1 MQTSKRIEEE
11 LMLSE
16 KEALLEYEGITKVIG
31 ITYCLLADKVL
42 EMLNFSK
49 GIILDLGTGLGDF
62 AIEIAKRF
70 PDSLV
75 FGLDISRSMML
86 KGEIFAKEQ
95 SLNNL
100 KFKLMDVH
108 NLEFEDNSVDLIV
121 SHGSLHHWKD
131 PKEVFS
137 QIYRVLKK
145 NRISFIVDLTRDTPQ
160 DLVEEVA
167 SLLSP
172 SQRRGFLSS
181 VAASFL
187 PAELEALF
195 LEIGIKDFRIE
206 EQKFSR
212 QVIIKNL
219 SRIRAATKR
228 ADRFNRLYFNI
239 IIKK

>member
-1 MQTSKRIEEE
+1 MQDSKRIEEE

-16 KEALLEYEGITKVIG
+16 KEAISEYEGITKIIG
-31 ITYCLLADKVL
+31 ITYCLLADKIS
-42 EMLNFSK
+42 EIASFSK

-62 AIEIAKRF
+62 AIEIAKRL

-75 FGLDISRSMML
+75 FGLDISRSMIAQ
-86 KGEIFAKEQ
+86 GEMFAKEQ

-100 KFKLMDVH
+100 KFRLMDVH
-108 NLEFEDNSVDLIV
+108 NLEFEDNSVDLII

-137 QIYRVLKK
+137 QIYRVLKD
-145 NRISFIVDLTRDTPQ
+145 NRVSFIVDLRRDAPC

-167 SLLSP
+167 GLLNP
-172 SQRRGFLSS
+172 AQRRGFLSS
-181 VAASFL
+181 VEASFL

-195 LEIGIKDFRIE
+195 LKIGIKDFRIE

-219 SRIRAATKR
+219 SRLRVTAKR
-228 ADRFNRLYFNI
+228 SDRFNRLYLNI